1 MHLALGP
8 RVDYGAFFAFT
19 GYPATRHA
27 LQSTAPSSRVR
38 RDRCGSSDWGRIIPM
53 NKPHNVRTLRP
64 QPSVSDLNW
73 PAELGIA
80 STSGSSAEMRYAYF
94 PKNRRLAVEWRG
106 VVTIYDTAEYQFR
119 GMLQAHSAETVGMSI
134 LTQRGRVPL
143 TELATVLVPAP
154 PV

>member
-1 MHLALGP
+1 
-8 RVDYGAFFAFT
+8 
-19 GYPATRHA
+19 
-27 LQSTAPSSRVR
+27 
-38 RDRCGSSDWGRIIPM
+38 M

-64 QPSVSDLNW
+64 QPSGSDLNW
-73 PAELGIA
+73 PSELGIA

-94 PKNRRLAVEWRG
+94 PRNRRLAVEWRG

-119 GMLQAHSAETVGMSI
+119 GMLQAHSAENVGMSI

-143 TELATVLVPAP
+143 TELATVLIPAPPAP